1 MLTRKS
7 AAKIGLMNLKL
18 CINAPVHVSAQPQKR
33 IKPAKERAR
42 VGGIKCCLRVRVIVP
57 LIKQCASENMNGQL
71 VIFAPTKAKI
81 GILEA
86 GESESRLRSQQE
98 ILAAAG
104 QI

>member
-1 MLTRKS
+1 MRS
-7 AAKIGLMNLKL
+7 
-18 CINAPVHVSAQPQKR
+18 
-33 IKPAKERAR
+33 
-42 VGGIKCCLRVRVIVP
+42 
-57 LIKQCASENMNGQL
+57 QL